1 VDRLT
6 QGEKLLGVSAL
17 WLYIIS
23 FIGFWAELEFE
34 GGGTRSEFSVSAWD
48 GYGLEIRLALI
59 LALVAAGLV
68 AARAVGVDLPVAGG
82 LVYLVIGGLTL
93 LLMLLTALVGPDESG
108 SGLGLLSRLPSGS
121 HIEVSRAVG
130 LFVGTVFAAAMVAG
144 GYQHLKAGDTT
155 TRSPATPS
163 SSPPTTPTGA

>member
-48 GYGLEIRLALI
+48 GYGLEVRLALI

-68 AARAVGVDLPVAGG
+68 AARAVGFNLPVAGG
-82 LVYLVIGGLTL
+82 LVYVGIGGLTL

-108 SGLGLLSRLPSGS
+108 SVLSYLPSGS
-121 HIEVSRAVG
+121 RIEINRGVG
-130 LFVGTVFAAAMVAG
+130 LFIGTVFAAAMVAG
-144 GYQHLKAGDTT
+144 GYQHMKSGDTT